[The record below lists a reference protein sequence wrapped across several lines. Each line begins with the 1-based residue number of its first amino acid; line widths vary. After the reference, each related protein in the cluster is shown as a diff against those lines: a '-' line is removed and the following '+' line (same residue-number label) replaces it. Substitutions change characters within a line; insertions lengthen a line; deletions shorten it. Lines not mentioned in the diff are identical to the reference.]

1 MTELNPDLLSGTVS
15 LTVLPQENGRYLCQI
30 VSSLS
35 DPASP
40 SQVFYGQ
47 TQEHALAIAF
57 EHLADQFREA
67 IEAAQ
72 EPEIEPTLSN
82 PDAESEQPPQHRYHV
97 ILHYE
102 QVIEAESRFEALHD
116 VRMGNTIVE
125 NAKSVAIEISPDVEQ
140 QVIQH
145 EWRF

>member
-1 MTELNPDLLSGTVS
+1 MTELNSDTLTGTV
-15 LTVLPQENGRYLCQI
+15 LFTVLPQENGRYLCQI
-30 VSSLS
+30 SPSFS
-35 DPASP
+35 DQARP

-47 TQEHALAIAF
+47 TKEHAVAIAL

-72 EPEIEPTLSN
+72 EPEIEPTLGKS
-82 PDAESEQPPQHRYHV
+82 DAESEQPPQHRYHV

-102 QVIEAESRFEALHD
+102 DVIEAESRFEALHD

-125 NAKSVAIEISPDVEQ
+125 NAKCVAIEIAPDVEQ

-145 EWRF
+145 E